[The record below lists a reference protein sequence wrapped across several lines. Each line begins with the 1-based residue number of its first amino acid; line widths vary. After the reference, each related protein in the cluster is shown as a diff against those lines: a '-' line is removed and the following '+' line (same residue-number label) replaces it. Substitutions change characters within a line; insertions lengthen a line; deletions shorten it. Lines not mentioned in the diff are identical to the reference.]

1 MASSRVYERGE
12 RGNDWTFF
20 FFFLPVN
27 NQKADKK
34 KIIKAKQLRL
44 NKSMS
49 KQRRAKEW
57 NHSFS
62 PEKKN

>member
-1 MASSRVYERGE
+1 MASSWVYERGE

-20 FFFLPVN
+20 FFLPVN

-34 KIIKAKQLRL
+34 KMIKAKELRL
-44 NKSMS
+44 NNSMS
-49 KQRRAKEW
+49 KQRGKRKEW
-57 NHSFS
+57 QHSFS

>member
-20 FFFLPVN
+20 FFLPVN

-34 KIIKAKQLRL
+34 KMIKAKQLRL
-44 NKSMS
+44 NNSMS
-49 KQRRAKEW
+49 KQRGKRKEW
-57 NHSFS
+57 QHYFS

>member
-20 FFFLPVN
+20 FFLPVN

-34 KIIKAKQLRL
+34 KMIKAKELRL
-44 NKSMS
+44 NNSMS
-49 KQRRAKEW
+49 KQRGKRKEW
-57 NHSFS
+57 QHSFS

>member
-20 FFFLPVN
+20 FFLPVN

-34 KIIKAKQLRL
+34 KMIKAKQLRL
-44 NKSMS
+44 NNSMS
-49 KQRRAKEW
+49 KQRGKRKEW
-57 NHSFS
+57 QHSFS

>member
-12 RGNDWTFF
+12 RGNGGTF

-34 KIIKAKQLRL
+34 KMIKAKELRL
-44 NKSMS
+44 NNSMS
-49 KQRRAKEW
+49 KQRGKRKEW
-57 NHSFS
+57 QHSFS

>member
-1 MASSRVYERGE
+1 MKEEKEGMTGR
-12 RGNDWTFF
+12 

-34 KIIKAKQLRL
+34 KMIKAKQLRL
-44 NKSMS
+44 NNSMS
-49 KQRRAKEW
+49 KQRGKRKEW
-57 NHSFS
+57 QHSFS

>member
-12 RGNDWTFF
+12 RRNDWTF

-34 KIIKAKQLRL
+34 KNHKAKQLRL
-44 NKSMS
+44 NNSMG
-49 KQRRAKEW
+49 KQRGEKEW
-57 NHSFS
+57 QHSFS

>member
-1 MASSRVYERGE
+1 MAGR
-12 RGNDWTFF
+12 F

-34 KIIKAKQLRL
+34 KMIKAKELRL
-44 NKSMS
+44 NNSMS
-49 KQRRAKEW
+49 KQRGKRKEW
-57 NHSFS
+57 QHSFS